1 MILGFVVVLFFC
13 GTFDV
18 IPTDS
23 CNETEMFLDS
33 FGVEEKIGD
42 CSDVE
47 SIIGVSANPNGM
59 PDVIKNR
66 IMINDE
72 TDFN

>member
-13 GTFDV
+13 GEFDE

-23 CNETEMFLDS
+23 CNEIEMFLDS
-33 FGVEEKIGD
+33 FGVEETISG
-42 CSDVE
+42 CSDIE
-47 SIIGVSANPNGM
+47 SINGVSANPNGM
-59 PDVIKNR
+59 LDVSKNK
-66 IMINDE
+66 IMIGDK